1 MTPWMMMLPIE
12 MHPCWSILGTATWAM
27 RPSMDQEKRFPFSS
41 GAMPRRRR
49 STASTAR
56 TQLTPWHRKVAQA
69 TPATPMSKAVTKRIS
84 TPMLDTEETARN
96 QKGVLLSPRAEKI
109 PVETL

>member
-1 MTPWMMMLPIE
+1 
-12 MHPCWSILGTATWAM
+12 
-27 RPSMDQEKRFPFSS
+27 
-41 GAMPRRRR
+41 MPRRRR

-84 TPMLDTEETARN
+84 TPMLDTEEMARN
-96 QKGVLLSPRAEKI
+96 QKGVLLSPRARMMAATI
-109 PVETL
+109 L